1 MEEFINL
8 IFNNGIGV
16 VCVAFILYFV
26 NTTMKKLTENQ
37 EKTNLILQSLT
48 DRLESI
54 EKEIRKEREDG

>member
-8 IFNNGIGV
+8 IVNNGIGV
-16 VCVAFILYFV
+16 VCVGFILYFV

-37 EKTNLILQSLT
+37 EKTNIILQSLT

-54 EKEIRKEREDG
+54 EKRLERNEKNE

>member
-8 IFNNGIGV
+8 IVNNGIGV
-16 VCVAFILYFV
+16 VCVGFILYFV

-37 EKTNLILQSLT
+37 EKTNIILQSLT

-54 EKEIRKEREDG
+54 EKRLERNEEK